1 MSSASIQDPHSAL
14 YDVAVVGS
22 GATGGWAAKV
32 LSEAGLKVVLLEAG
46 RKVSPREFTEHMPA
60 YKLEYR
66 NHSPELARTR
76 PIQKAC
82 YACTEYNYDW
92 FVNDLENPYTT
103 PEDKPFTWQRL
114 RIVGGR
120 SMVWGRQSYRLS
132 DLDLKA
138 ASHDGYGDDWPVS
151 YRELVPYYDRVEK
164 YVGISGQA
172 EGRPEL
178 PDGRFLPP
186 MSMTCGERLLRS
198 RAREKFGRTL
208 TIGRTAV
215 LTQPLNG
222 RAACHYCGPCERG
235 CVTASYFNSPATT
248 VADALKSGNCTLL
261 TDAIVSHVEM
271 DSSRNRATGV
281 TYVHRHRRR
290 TYQVRSRAVILCAQ
304 ALESTRLLF
313 NSATR
318 EHPNGLG
325 NSSGLLGKYLM
336 DHVVG
341 AGAAGELPQF
351 SVRKRASDPR
361 RPNGIYMIRF
371 RNLAGQ
377 KKHPRF
383 IRGYGFQGGSS
394 PSFRFDA
401 EGFGASYKAA
411 VKEGFYMIRLSGFG
425 ESLARLDNYC
435 EIDPQKKDAW
445 GIPALRI
452 QMTHGPNEAAMMED
466 AAATA
471 AELLEATGARN
482 IKVNA
487 QTAMPGMAIHE
498 VGTAR
503 MGHDPAKSVLNAY
516 NQCHDIDNLLVTDGA
531 CFVSAGCQNPTL
543 TMMALTVRAC
553 DHLLERFR
561 RDEV

>member
-1 MSSASIQDPHSAL
+1 MSSALVQAPHSVL

-66 NHSPELARTR
+66 THSPELVRTR

-103 PEDKPFTWQRL
+103 PKDKPFSWQRL

-151 YRELVPYYDRVEK
+151 YRDLAPYYDRVEK

-172 EGRPEL
+172 EGRPQL
-178 PDGRFLPP
+178 PDGQFLPP

-215 LTQPLNG
+215 LTRPLNG

-248 VADALKSGNCTLL
+248 VADALRSGNCTLL
-261 TDAIVSHVEM
+261 TDAIVSQVDM
-271 DSSRNRATGV
+271 DPSRNRARGV
-281 TYVHRHRRR
+281 TYVHRHHRR

-304 ALESTRLLF
+304 ALESTRILF

-318 EHPNGLG
+318 DHPDGLG
-325 NSSGLLGKYLM
+325 NASGLLGKYLM
-336 DHVVG
+336 DHVG
-341 AGAAGELPQF
+341 GRRRGGRAASILGPDAGFGPAAPQWDLYDPVSESGGREEAPPVHSRLWLPGGQLTEF
-351 SVRKRASDPR
+351 PVRCRRVRSVLQGGGQGRLLHDPSERIR
-361 RPNGIYMIRF
+361 RIPGP
-371 RNLAGQ
+371 AGQ
-377 KKHPRF
+377 
-383 IRGYGFQGGSS
+383 
-394 PSFRFDA
+394 
-401 EGFGASYKAA
+401 
-411 VKEGFYMIRLSGFG
+411 
-425 ESLARLDNYC
+425 
-435 EIDPQKKDAW
+435 
-445 GIPALRI
+445 
-452 QMTHGPNEAAMMED
+452 
-466 AAATA
+466 
-471 AELLEATGARN
+471 LL
-482 IKVNA
+482 
-487 QTAMPGMAIHE
+487 
-498 VGTAR
+498 
-503 MGHDPAKSVLNAY
+503 
-516 NQCHDIDNLLVTDGA
+516 
-531 CFVSAGCQNPTL
+531 
-543 TMMALTVRAC
+543 
-553 DHLLERFR
+553 
-561 RDEV
+561 